1 MTNNNDEILIKKVK
15 EFITNN
21 NQLLK
26 IFTHHKIKYSIDELL
41 KNILIILKTGIS
53 YRDIQ
58 KYTTINWNTIYK
70 FNLKLT
76 KYNIFE
82 RLFNKT
88 IDNYLN
94 EMKNTSTTYFTDTAF
109 ICNKLG
115 EDLVSNNPQIKKHK
129 TSKISIISDDF
140 NIPLS
145 IKVDTGVTHD
155 STILKEQ
162 LIDFNKKHPH
172 IFNQTNILI
181 ADGAYDSI
189 PLQQLIKKLNL
200 KKLITNKNIRNLKD
214 KIKIDKL
221 KISLYDK
228 MLLRKRIC
236 VEHMINKF
244 KKFKR
249 IQLRYDR
256 YIENFK
262 SFIFTSALLI
272 IIKNTRI

>member
-21 NQLLK
+21 NQLSN

-162 LIDFNKKHPH
+162 LIDFNKKHPQ

>member
-21 NQLLK
+21 QLSK

-162 LIDFNKKHPH
+162 LIDFNKKHPQ

-272 IIKNTRI
+272 IIKNTGI

>member
-162 LIDFNKKHPH
+162 LIDFNKKHPQ

-272 IIKNTRI
+272 IIKNTGI

>member
-21 NQLLK
+21 NQLSK

-94 EMKNTSTTYFTDTAF
+94 EMKNTSTYCNSTWQETAR
-109 ICNKLG
+109 I
-115 EDLVSNNPQIKKHK
+115 
-129 TSKISIISDDF
+129 
-140 NIPLS
+140 
-145 IKVDTGVTHD
+145 GV
-155 STILKEQ
+155 
-162 LIDFNKKHPH
+162 
-172 IFNQTNILI
+172 
-181 ADGAYDSI
+181 
-189 PLQQLIKKLNL
+189 
-200 KKLITNKNIRNLKD
+200 
-214 KIKIDKL
+214 
-221 KISLYDK
+221 
-228 MLLRKRIC
+228 
-236 VEHMINKF
+236 
-244 KKFKR
+244 
-249 IQLRYDR
+249 
-256 YIENFK
+256 
-262 SFIFTSALLI
+262 
-272 IIKNTRI
+272 